1 MNSEELENITK
12 NIKDKIGDDKNAL
25 IVDDIA
31 TLITKNNQIYQD
43 LQNKDKEINDLKEEK
58 NNLVNANSRLL
69 QQIPMISDDD
79 KEEKEKNEDKEKE
92 PFSFRAMLDKKG
104 RFI

>member
-69 QQIPMISDDD
+69 QQIPMISDEED
-79 KEEKEKNEDKEKE
+79 KEKEKNEDKEKE

>member
-12 NIKDKIGDDKNAL
+12 NIKDKIGDEKNAL

-69 QQIPMISDDD
+69 QQIPMISDEED
-79 KEEKEKNEDKEKE
+79 KEKEKNEDKEKE
-92 PFSFRAMLDKKG
+92 PFSFRAMLDNKG

>member
-12 NIKDKIGDDKNAL
+12 NIKDKIGDEKNAL

-69 QQIPMISDDD
+69 QQIPMISDEED
-79 KEEKEKNEDKEKE
+79 KEKEKNEDKEKE

>member
-12 NIKDKIGDDKNAL
+12 NIKDKIGDEKNAL

-92 PFSFRAMLDKKG
+92 PFSFRAMLDNKG